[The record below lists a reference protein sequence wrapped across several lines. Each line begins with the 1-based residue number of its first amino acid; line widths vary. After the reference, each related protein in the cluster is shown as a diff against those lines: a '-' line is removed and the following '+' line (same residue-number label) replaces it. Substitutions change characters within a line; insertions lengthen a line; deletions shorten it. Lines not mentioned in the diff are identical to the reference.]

1 MTKLVPI
8 FLLKTDIS
16 DIRIPFLTAPCGY
29 MGTEAVVLP
38 VVEESVEHYHKHNGS
53 SMDDTLIISLRRN
66 FSAREIRGFIS
77 LYIKANKTFLLF
89 MCDSAQRSDLV
100 MNTIKSIYGTENI
113 SLFRVEGS
121 LSDGAE
127 SMN

>member
-8 FLLKTDIS
+8 FLLKTDIT
-16 DIRIPFLTAPCGY
+16 DIRIPFLATPCGY

-38 VVEESVEHYHKHNGS
+38 VVEESVDHYHKHNGS
-53 SMDDTLIISLRRN
+53 SIDDTLIISLRRN

-77 LYIKANKTFLLF
+77 LYVKEKKTFLLF
-89 MCDSAQRSDLV
+89 MCDSTQRSDLV

-113 SLFRVEGS
+113 SLFRVAGS
-121 LSDGAE
+121 PGDGAE
-127 SMN
+127 TMN